1 MRFAHWF
8 RSRGRLLFVERL
20 SEAGAPPSPSQF
32 SRASALLFGRLGC
45 LFAMIAIR
53 AEDFDTLTL
62 VGRSLFA
69 VCRRLSHSGRVVPG
83 VMSRSTEAAEGG
95 TRDEV
100 SLDVE
105 DVVNGGVDG
114 DEALG

>member
-1 MRFAHWF
+1 MGAALPQRYDGAQAPKRPLDMNSWDLSC
-8 RSRGRLLFVERL
+8 RLDCDRNLRCEQRMIRCPRG
-20 SEAGAPPSPSQF
+20 
-32 SRASALLFGRLGC
+32 
-45 LFAMIAIR
+45 
-53 AEDFDTLTL
+53 FDTLTL

>member
-1 MRFAHWF
+1 MLPFSDSGVLRRRPAKPSRREAIYVNQSPDRFC
-8 RSRGRLLFVERL
+8 SRTQGQWP
-20 SEAGAPPSPSQF
+20 A
-32 SRASALLFGRLGC
+32 
-45 LFAMIAIR
+45 
-53 AEDFDTLTL
+53 DFDTLTL

-105 DVVNGGVDG
+105 DVVNGGVGG

>member
-1 MRFAHWF
+1 MCFILSNQISNTIRHGERDKAH
-8 RSRGRLLFVERL
+8 GTTPTL
-20 SEAGAPPSPSQF
+20 
-32 SRASALLFGRLGC
+32 ASAG
-45 LFAMIAIR
+45 
-53 AEDFDTLTL
+53 FDTLTL

>member
-1 MRFAHWF
+1 MNWAVRHAALDEIVPARLQMSRSSECSNLAH
-8 RSRGRLLFVERL
+8 
-20 SEAGAPPSPSQF
+20 
-32 SRASALLFGRLGC
+32 SAATRPTG
-45 LFAMIAIR
+45 
-53 AEDFDTLTL
+53 FDTLTL

-105 DVVNGGVDG
+105 DVVNGGVEG

>member
-1 MRFAHWF
+1 MSELHLSMRRTGPAYFPWT
-8 RSRGRLLFVERL
+8 RSIKGGKVSSRPTSNKANAARLTL
-20 SEAGAPPSPSQF
+20 
-32 SRASALLFGRLGC
+32 
-45 LFAMIAIR
+45 AMVG
-53 AEDFDTLTL
+53 FDTLTL